1 MCIGRGIRKPTDPE
15 VNSSENSEKQYTEV
29 TPDSTTESE
38 QASYDAGSNGYS
50 NGNSGRSNPTKPSI
64 ISEGFEFVGTI
75 TSDGVLNISGVIKG
89 KVTAKSVLVDS
100 TGLVEGELF
109 SDQVM
114 VKGRVLGD
122 INCDEL
128 NIGPLAEVDGSVSY
142 ESVHIQRGGKIKGH
156 FIKK

>member
-1 MCIGRGIRKPTDPE
+1 MFSKKSNEPE
-15 VNSSENSEKQYTEV
+15 VNSSENSENQYTEA
-29 TPDSTTESE
+29 TPDSTPGVE

-75 TSDGVLNISGVIKG
+75 TSEGVLNISGVIKG

-114 VKGRVLGD
+114 VKGKVLGD

>member
-1 MCIGRGIRKPTDPE
+1 MFSKKPNDSE
-15 VNSSENSEKQYTEV
+15 DNSSENSEKQYTEV
-29 TPDSTTESE
+29 SPDSTTESE

-114 VKGRVLGD
+114 VKGKVLGD

>member
-1 MCIGRGIRKPTDPE
+1 MFSKKSNEPE
-15 VNSSENSEKQYTEV
+15 INSSENSENQYTES
-29 TPDSTTESE
+29 TSDSITETE

-114 VKGRVLGD
+114 VKGKVLGD

-128 NIGPLAEVDGSVSY
+128 NIGPLAEVNGSVSY
-142 ESVHIQRGGKIKGH
+142 DSVHIQRGGKIKGH

>member
-1 MCIGRGIRKPTDPE
+1 MFSKKSNEPE
-15 VNSSENSEKQYTEV
+15 ANSSENSENQYTEA
-29 TPDSTTESE
+29 TSDSTPEVE

-114 VKGRVLGD
+114 VKGKVLGD

-128 NIGPLAEVDGSVSY
+128 NIGPLAEVNGSVSY
-142 ESVHIQRGGKIKGH
+142 DSVHIQRGGKIKGH

>member
-1 MCIGRGIRKPTDPE
+1 MFYKKSNEPE
-15 VNSSENSEKQYTEV
+15 VNSSENSENQYTEA
-29 TPDSTTESE
+29 TSDSTPEVE

-114 VKGRVLGD
+114 VKGKVLGD

-142 ESVHIQRGGKIKGH
+142 DSVHIQRGGKIKGH

>member
-1 MCIGRGIRKPTDPE
+1 MFSKKPTDPE

-29 TPDSTTESE
+29 TPDSTTELE

-114 VKGRVLGD
+114 VKGKVLGD

>member
-1 MCIGRGIRKPTDPE
+1 MFSKKSNEPE
-15 VNSSENSEKQYTEV
+15 VNSSENSENQYTES
-29 TPDSTTESE
+29 TSDSIPEAE

-75 TSDGVLNISGVIKG
+75 TSDGVLNVSGVIKG

-114 VKGRVLGD
+114 VKGKVLGD

-142 ESVHIQRGGKIKGH
+142 DSVHIQRGGKIKGH

>member
-1 MCIGRGIRKPTDPE
+1 MFSKKPNDSE
-15 VNSSENSEKQYTEV
+15 DNSSENSEKQYTEV

-75 TSDGVLNISGVIKG
+75 TSEGVLNISGVIKG

-114 VKGRVLGD
+114 VKGKVLGD

>member
-1 MCIGRGIRKPTDPE
+1 MFSKKSNEP
-15 VNSSENSEKQYTEV
+15 SENTSENTQSYETNSTE
-29 TPDSTTESE
+29 E
-38 QASYDAGSNGYS
+38 QAVEIEQSPQYDVT
-50 NGNSGRSNPTKPSI
+50 SGRTNPIKPSI

-75 TSDGVLNISGVIKG
+75 TSQGVLNISGVIKG
-89 KVTAKSVLVDS
+89 KVTAKSVLVDA

-114 VKGRVLGD
+114 VKGKVLGD

-142 ESVHIQRGGKIKGH
+142 DSVHIQRGGKIKGH

>member
-1 MCIGRGIRKPTDPE
+1 MFSKKSNEPE
-15 VNSSENSEKQYTEV
+15 VNSSENSENQYTEAP
-29 TPDSTTESE
+29 PDSTPEAE
-38 QASYDAGSNGYS
+38 QTSYDAGSNGYS

-114 VKGRVLGD
+114 VKGKVLGD

-142 ESVHIQRGGKIKGH
+142 DSVHIQRGGKIKGH

>member
-1 MCIGRGIRKPTDPE
+1 MFSKKSNEPE
-15 VNSSENSEKQYTEV
+15 VNSSENSENQYTEA
-29 TPDSTTESE
+29 TPDSTPEAE
-38 QASYDAGSNGYS
+38 QGSYDAGSNGYS

-114 VKGRVLGD
+114 VKGKVLGD

-142 ESVHIQRGGKIKGH
+142 DSVHIQRGGKIKGH

>member
-1 MCIGRGIRKPTDPE
+1 MFSKKPNDSE
-15 VNSSENSEKQYTEV
+15 DNSSENSEKQYTEV

-75 TSDGVLNISGVIKG
+75 TSEGVLNISGVIKG

-128 NIGPLAEVDGSVSY
+128 NIGPLAEVDGYVSY

>member
-1 MCIGRGIRKPTDPE
+1 MFSKKSNEPE
-15 VNSSENSEKQYTEV
+15 VNSSENSENQYTEA
-29 TPDSTTESE
+29 TSDSTPELE

-114 VKGRVLGD
+114 VKGKVLGD
-122 INCDEL
+122 INCYEL
-128 NIGPLAEVDGSVSY
+128 NIGPLAEVNGSVSY
-142 ESVHIQRGGKIKGH
+142 DSVHIQRGGKIKGH

>member
-1 MCIGRGIRKPTDPE
+1 MFSKKSNEPE
-15 VNSSENSEKQYTEV
+15 ANSFENSENQYAEATDT
-29 TPDSTTESE
+29 TPESE

-114 VKGRVLGD
+114 VKGKVLGD

-128 NIGPLAEVDGSVSY
+128 NIGPLAEVNGSVSY
-142 ESVHIQRGGKIKGH
+142 DSVHIQRGGKIKGH

>member
-1 MCIGRGIRKPTDPE
+1 MFSKKPTDPE
-15 VNSSENSEKQYTEV
+15 VNSSENSENQYTEA
-29 TPDSTTESE
+29 TSDSTPEVE

-114 VKGRVLGD
+114 VKGKVLGD

-142 ESVHIQRGGKIKGH
+142 DSVHIQRGGKIKGH

>member
-1 MCIGRGIRKPTDPE
+1 MFSKKSNEPE
-15 VNSSENSEKQYTEV
+15 INSSENSENQYTEA
-29 TPDSTTESE
+29 TSDSTPEVE

-114 VKGRVLGD
+114 VKGKVLGD

-142 ESVHIQRGGKIKGH
+142 DSVHIQRGGKIKGH

>member
-1 MCIGRGIRKPTDPE
+1 M
-15 VNSSENSEKQYTEV
+15 
-29 TPDSTTESE
+29 
-38 QASYDAGSNGYS
+38 
-50 NGNSGRSNPTKPSI
+50 
-64 ISEGFEFVGTI
+64 
-75 TSDGVLNISGVIKG
+75 IKG

-114 VKGRVLGD
+114 VKGKVLGD

-142 ESVHIQRGGKIKGH
+142 GSVHIQRGGKIKGH

>member
-1 MCIGRGIRKPTDPE
+1 MFSKKPNDSE
-15 VNSSENSEKQYTEV
+15 DNSSENSENQYTEA
-29 TPDSTTESE
+29 TSDSTPEVE

-114 VKGRVLGD
+114 VKGKVLGD

-142 ESVHIQRGGKIKGH
+142 DSVHIQRGGKIKGH

>member
-1 MCIGRGIRKPTDPE
+1 MFSKKSNEPE
-15 VNSSENSEKQYTEV
+15 INSSENSENQYTES
-29 TPDSTTESE
+29 TSDSTPEVE

-114 VKGRVLGD
+114 VKGKVLGD

-142 ESVHIQRGGKIKGH
+142 DSVHIQRGGKIKGH

>member
-1 MCIGRGIRKPTDPE
+1 MFSKKPTDPE

-50 NGNSGRSNPTKPSI
+50 NGNSGRSNPTKPSL

-114 VKGRVLGD
+114 VKGKVLGD

>member
-1 MCIGRGIRKPTDPE
+1 MFSKKSNEPE
-15 VNSSENSEKQYTEV
+15 VNSSENSENQYTEA
-29 TPDSTTESE
+29 TSDSTPEVE

-109 SDQVM
+109 SNQVM
-114 VKGRVLGD
+114 VKGKVLGD

-142 ESVHIQRGGKIKGH
+142 DSVHIQRGGKIKGH

>member
-1 MCIGRGIRKPTDPE
+1 MFSKKSNEPE
-15 VNSSENSEKQYTEV
+15 VNSSENSENQYTEA
-29 TPDSTTESE
+29 TSDSTPEAVQT
-38 QASYDAGSNGYS
+38 SYDAGSNGYS

-114 VKGRVLGD
+114 VKGKVLGD

-142 ESVHIQRGGKIKGH
+142 DSVHIQRGGKIKGH

>member
-1 MCIGRGIRKPTDPE
+1 MFSKKSNEPE
-15 VNSSENSEKQYTEV
+15 VNSSENSENQYTEA
-29 TPDSTTESE
+29 TSDSTPEVE

-89 KVTAKSVLVDS
+89 KVTAKTVLVDS

-114 VKGRVLGD
+114 VKGKVLGD

-142 ESVHIQRGGKIKGH
+142 DSVHIQRGGKIKGH

>member
-1 MCIGRGIRKPTDPE
+1 MFSKKPTDPE

-75 TSDGVLNISGVIKG
+75 TSEGVLNISGVIKG

>member
-1 MCIGRGIRKPTDPE
+1 MFSKKSNEPE
-15 VNSSENSEKQYTEV
+15 VNSSENSENQYTEA
-29 TPDSTTESE
+29 TSDSTPEVE

-114 VKGRVLGD
+114 VKGKVLGD

-142 ESVHIQRGGKIKGH
+142 DSVHIQRGGKIKGH

>member
-1 MCIGRGIRKPTDPE
+1 MFSKKPNDSE

-114 VKGRVLGD
+114 VKGKVLGD

>member
-1 MCIGRGIRKPTDPE
+1 MFSKKPNDSE
-15 VNSSENSEKQYTEV
+15 DNSSENSQNQYPEY
-29 TPDSTTESE
+29 TPEPAAEPEQSVYEGSST
-38 QASYDAGSNGYS
+38 
-50 NGNSGRSNPTKPSI
+50 RINPTKPSI

-75 TSDGVLNISGVIKG
+75 TSEGVLNISGVIKG

-114 VKGRVLGD
+114 VKGKVLGD

>member
-1 MCIGRGIRKPTDPE
+1 MFSKKPTDPE

-75 TSDGVLNISGVIKG
+75 TSDGVLNVSGVIKG

-114 VKGRVLGD
+114 VKGKVLGD

-142 ESVHIQRGGKIKGH
+142 DSVHIQRGGKIKGH

>member
-1 MCIGRGIRKPTDPE
+1 MFSKKSNEPE
-15 VNSSENSEKQYTEV
+15 VNSSENSENQYTES
-29 TPDSTTESE
+29 TSDSIPETE

-114 VKGRVLGD
+114 VKGKVLGD

-142 ESVHIQRGGKIKGH
+142 DSVHIQRGGKIKGH

>member
-1 MCIGRGIRKPTDPE
+1 MFSKKPTDPE

-114 VKGRVLGD
+114 VKGKVLGD

-156 FIKK
+156 FNKK

>member
-1 MCIGRGIRKPTDPE
+1 MFSKKSNEPE
-15 VNSSENSEKQYTEV
+15 VNSSENSENQYTEATSDT
-29 TPDSTTESE
+29 TPELE

-89 KVTAKSVLVDS
+89 KVTAKTVLVDS

-114 VKGRVLGD
+114 VKGKVLGD

-142 ESVHIQRGGKIKGH
+142 DSVHIQRGGKIKGH

>member
-1 MCIGRGIRKPTDPE
+1 MFSKKSNEPE
-15 VNSSENSEKQYTEV
+15 VNSSENSENQYTEA
-29 TPDSTTESE
+29 TPDSTPEAE
-38 QASYDAGSNGYS
+38 QASYDVGSNGYS

-114 VKGRVLGD
+114 VKGKVLGD

-142 ESVHIQRGGKIKGH
+142 DSVHIQRGGKIKGH

>member
-1 MCIGRGIRKPTDPE
+1 MFSKKPTDPE

-114 VKGRVLGD
+114 VKGKVLGD

-142 ESVHIQRGGKIKGH
+142 ESVHIQSGGKIKGH

>member
-1 MCIGRGIRKPTDPE
+1 MFSKKSNEPE
-15 VNSSENSEKQYTEV
+15 VNSSENSENQYTES
-29 TPDSTTESE
+29 TSDSTPEPE

-109 SDQVM
+109 S
-114 VKGRVLGD
+114 
-122 INCDEL
+122 
-128 NIGPLAEVDGSVSY
+128 
-142 ESVHIQRGGKIKGH
+142 
-156 FIKK
+156 

>member
-1 MCIGRGIRKPTDPE
+1 MFSKKPNDSE
-15 VNSSENSEKQYTEV
+15 DNSSENSEKQYTEV

-75 TSDGVLNISGVIKG
+75 TSEGVLNISGVIKG

-114 VKGRVLGD
+114 VKGKVLGD

-156 FIKK
+156 FNKK

>member
-1 MCIGRGIRKPTDPE
+1 MFSKKSNEPE
-15 VNSSENSEKQYTEV
+15 VNSSENSENQYTEA
-29 TPDSTTESE
+29 TSDSTTEVE

-114 VKGRVLGD
+114 VKGKVLGD

-142 ESVHIQRGGKIKGH
+142 DSVHIQRGGKIKGH